1 MGKIKDEIS
10 ESSKSYLLVFK
21 YYVYRSREKHIL
33 NIVILINNLIEI
45 KKKEKRISLADNNK
59 TKTFNKNG
67 TLQLTFYLWLDN
79 MHYEGIL
86 GGYEGNFCFV
96 SLFC

>member
-1 MGKIKDEIS
+1 MGKITDEIS

-21 YYVYRSREKHIL
+21 YHAYRSREKHIL

-67 TLQLTFYLWLDN
+67 ALQLTFYL
-79 MHYEGIL
+79 
-86 GGYEGNFCFV
+86 
-96 SLFC
+96 